1 MGRVSDWLAVGAGW
15 ALVVYSIAVGVEI
28 VSRRYLGFSLQ
39 GVDEI
44 GGYLMAVIVAIGFSC
59 ALYSRGHIRIDILL
73 PRLSRRTTLWLNVA
87 AVFSLIAFAVFLLWQ
102 AVHVVIQSRALRA
115 VAPTPLQTPLVIPQA
130 VWVAALLFFLVAAVA
145 FFIQVLAH
153 ALRGDATKVAGLL
166 GTSEGRPAP
175 GRPT

>member
-1 MGRVSDWLAVGAGW
+1 MARIAEWLAIAAGW
-15 ALVVYSIAVGVEI
+15 ALVAYSIAVGVEI

-44 GGYLMAVIVAIGFSC
+44 GGYLMAVIVAIGYTC

-73 PRLSRRTTLWLNVA
+73 PRLSRSTTLWLNVA
-87 AVFSLIAFAVFLLWQ
+87 AVSSLIAFSAFLVWQ
-102 AVHVVIQSRALRA
+102 AGHVLIQSRALRA

-130 VWVAALLFFLVAAVA
+130 IWVAALLFFLVAAVA
-145 FFIQVLAH
+145 FFAKVLAR
-153 ALRGDATKVAGLL
+153 ALRGDATHVAVLL

-175 GRPT
+175 EGPR